1 MADEAHSLAVLIDFE
16 NLALGYERSGV
27 PAPTGGRGRRL
38 PKPTGD
44 SGFEVRLVI
53 ERLVEKGKVIVKRAY
68 ADWGRFKQYRE
79 VMHDLGIQMMEIPER
94 GMTGKNY
101 ADIQLAVDALD
112 LCYAKDHIDTFVVV
126 SGDSDFTPL
135 VAKLKENGKS
145 VIGVGMKDSTS
156 DLLAANCDEF
166 IYYEDIVK
174 GPVAPGVPD
183 TTIPKAKRPAIA
195 LLTESIQALQ
205 RENKDVM
212 YSSMVKDTM
221 KRKQPQFSEA
231 SYGYRSFSDLLQ
243 DAEKLGLISLRTDQ
257 RSGTWVVVG
266 FTEKK

>member
-1 MADEAHSLAVLIDFE
+1 MAEEAHSLAVLIDFE
-16 NLALGYERSGV
+16 NLALGYERSGA
-27 PAPTGGRGRRL
+27 PAPSGHNRRL

-44 SGFEVRLVI
+44 AGFEVRLVI

-68 ADWGRFKQYRE
+68 ADWGRFSKYRE

-94 GMTGKNY
+94 GITGKNY
-101 ADIQLAVDALD
+101 ADIQLTVDALD
-112 LCYAKDHIDTFVVV
+112 LCYSKEHIDTFVVV

-166 IYYEDIVK
+166 IYYEDIVAK
-174 GPVAPGVPD
+174 PAASSVPAS
-183 TTIPKAKRPAIA
+183 TIPKAKRPAVA

-221 KRKQPQFSEA
+221 KRKQPQFSES

-243 DAEKLGLISLRTDQ
+243 DAEKLGLITLRTDT

-266 FTEKK
+266 FAEHK